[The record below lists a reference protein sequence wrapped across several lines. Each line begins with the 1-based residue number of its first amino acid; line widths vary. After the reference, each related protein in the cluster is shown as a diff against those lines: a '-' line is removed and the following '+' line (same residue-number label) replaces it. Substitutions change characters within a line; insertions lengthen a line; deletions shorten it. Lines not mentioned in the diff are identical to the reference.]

1 VTVSRTLRRAAAAG
15 VATVVAGSLAVG
27 LSPGGASA
35 QDEFINGSGKAEA
48 KILRVGP
55 STGRLSLSPT
65 VGVALADYIGTLGRG
80 QALTADFAALG
91 TALPPEVTGALPAVR
106 AESSAD
112 NAGTPQTAS
121 VAGTPAG
128 TPVQVGGVTLSA
140 TGKKDPRGSASATLA
155 SFGIPGVLEIG
166 GVTAESQAGV
176 VERSTREAIG
186 TTRIASIKLG
196 GGLVTLN
203 GLTWEAVQ
211 RTGEG
216 EGMSADFRVE
226 SVTMLQQRL
235 LGLPVP
241 TTVPVPDAGAGLGQL
256 LGQINTLLQP
266 TGLVISMPTP
276 SLDDGI
282 ARIGPLAIQIV
293 NSQLGQ
299 TLLGPVLGAAQ
310 PIRDPLTGALL
321 SASSDLSTAILLADV
336 VTGVLSGAGRADV
349 EIGGASAFTEGE
361 RFVSPFGSFNFG
373 SFTLPE
379 ASGES
384 FSLPDSSELS
394 SAPSFGGTGL
404 STTPGSIGSTSFTPP
419 AKTGATATA
428 APSAAPARTTATRQ
442 TAVPAASSRTIPG
455 ERGGA
460 AALIGLLG
468 LLAALGVASMDYR
481 HIRSNRRSIVVS

>member
-1 VTVSRTLRRAAAAG
+1 MTVSRTLRRAVSAG
-15 VATVVAGSLAVG
+15 LATVVAGSLVVG

-35 QDEFINGSGKAEA
+35 QEEFINGSGKAEA

-65 VGVALADYIGTLGRG
+65 VGVSLADYIGTLGRG
-80 QALTADFAALG
+80 QAFTADFAALG
-91 TALPPEVTGALPAVR
+91 TALPPELTAALPAVR
-106 AESSAD
+106 AESTAE
-112 NAGTPQTAS
+112 NAGTPQTAA

-155 SFGIPGVLEIG
+155 SFGIPGIIEIG
-166 GVTAESQAGV
+166 GVTAQSEAGV
-176 VERSTREAIG
+176 VDRKRREAIG

-196 GGLVTLN
+196 GGIVTLN

-216 EGMSADFRVE
+216 EGLSAEFRVD
-226 SVTMLQQRL
+226 SVTMLQEGL
-235 LGLPVP
+235 LGILVP
-241 TTVPVPDAGAGLGQL
+241 ATVPVPDAGAGLGQL
-256 LGQINTLLQP
+256 LGQINTLLKP

-276 SLDDGI
+276 SLEDGI

-293 NSQLGQ
+293 NSELGR

-321 SASSDLSTAILLADV
+321 SASADLSTAILLADV

-349 EIGGASAFTEGE
+349 EIGGASAYTEGQ
-361 RFVSPFGSFNFG
+361 RFDSPFGSFNLG
-373 SFTLPE
+373 SFTLPKG
-379 ASGES
+379 SGES
-384 FSLPDSSELS
+384 FSLPDTPELS
-394 SAPSFGGTGL
+394 STPSFGGTGL
-404 STTPGSIGSTSFTPP
+404 STTPGSTGSTSFSPP
-419 AKTGATATA
+419 AKTGTPA
-428 APSAAPARTTATRQ
+428 AAPAPAATTTAARQ

-455 ERGGA
+455 KRGGP